1 MASTFRPRRTARS
14 ALLAAALGLAS
25 FMALGSAGAQTF
37 PADAAWKPLV
47 RGGVR
52 VADPP
57 GDAGSGRDVVSDPA
71 QGGAAAYF
79 AGDANFLYVR
89 LRIDD
94 AVLQASPAD
103 FKAFGWVC
111 LIDTDGDFGAH
122 ELSIGVTGSSDVVE
136 LRRNTSP
143 QNAGSPAD
151 ISELLV
157 KSYPASTHARSVA
170 ASSMVSGDA
179 DFFIDWAVAR
189 VDLGIANQT
198 PFRLACGSSN
208 DAQSLTGD
216 LISDKGALTLAGL
229 VADPIALYGATCLYD
244 CLDSGV
250 PCDVGVGACVATGS
264 IVCDGLTRFCDGF
277 PDEPG
282 IETCNAI
289 DDDCDG
295 GTDEDFGLGV
305 ACNVGIGAC
314 AASGVIVCTGDELS
328 SECSATPGAPVVE
341 TCNGIDDDCNGAVD
355 EDFGLG
361 MDCDVGIGAC
371 AASGVVVCADDELSS
386 ECSVT
391 PGAPAAET
399 CNGIDDDCDGAADED
414 FGLGMNCDVGV
425 GACLASGV
433 IVCDVLFNATCSAMP
448 GLPSTETCNGVDDD
462 CNGVTDEGCAD
473 TDGDGLT
480 DAEEGLLGTD
490 PNDADTDDDGVPDGA
505 EPSMAEDSDGDG
517 LINALDPDS
526 DDDGLFDGTEMG
538 YGCDD
543 PATNPAPS
551 TCVPDGD
558 LGATTTDPTKADTDG
573 GGKPDGLEDADHDG
587 VVDAG
592 ETNPNDPADDAF
604 TCFTD
609 EDCGN
614 PVSGSV
620 CEAGMCVPGC
630 RGVGGNGCP
639 HGEVCSSA
647 DASRGVCEPGP
658 NECAKDAD
666 CGAPGSGRV
675 CDIPARVCQ
684 AGCRGAAGNG
694 CPAGSFCTSETSQLG
709 VCEPV
714 PTVGFE
720 GNGVFCEAAGAG
732 RGRRTSGGVPFAL
745 VLGLSAF
752 VVRRLSREKRSACG
766 KIQG

>member
-1 MASTFRPRRTARS
+1 MASTFRPRRS
-14 ALLAAALGLAS
+14 AGSAFLAAALGLAS
-25 FMALGSAGAQTF
+25 FALPASADAQTF
-37 PADAAWKPLV
+37 PANATWKPLV

-57 GDAGSGRDVVSDPA
+57 GDAGSGRDVVSDSA
-71 QGGAAAYF
+71 QGAAAAYF

-89 LRIDD
+89 LRIND
-94 AVLQASPAD
+94 AVLQMPPAD

-111 LIDTDGDFGAH
+111 LIDTDGNLASH
-122 ELSIGVTGSSDVVE
+122 ELSIGVLGSSDVVE

-143 QNAGSPAD
+143 QNDGSPAD
-151 ISELLV
+151 ISETLV

-170 ASSMVSGDA
+170 ASTMVSGDA

-208 DAQSLTGD
+208 DAQSLTVD

-244 CLDSGV
+244 CLDSGF
-250 PCDVGVGACVATGS
+250 PCDVGVGACLATGS
-264 IVCDGLTRFCDGF
+264 ILCDGLTRSCDAF
-277 PDEPG
+277 PGEPG
-282 IETCNAI
+282 TETCNGI
-289 DDDCDG
+289 DDDCNG
-295 GTDEDFGLGV
+295 ETDEIFGLGV
-305 ACNVGIGAC
+305 PCDVGVGAC
-314 AASGVIVCTGDELS
+314 AASGVIVCTSDEL
-328 SECSATPGAPVVE
+328 
-341 TCNGIDDDCNGAVD
+341 
-355 EDFGLG
+355 L
-361 MDCDVGIGAC
+361 
-371 AASGVVVCADDELSS
+371 S
-386 ECSVT
+386 ECSVD
-391 PGAPAAET
+391 PGNPVLEM
-399 CNGIDDDCDGAADED
+399 CNGIDDDCDGLTDENFD
-414 FGLGMNCDVGV
+414 VGEACTSGLGACEAVGVKVCSGPATTQCDAQPGIPEAEACNGIDDDCDGVVDNGLGLGDSCTVGV
-425 GACLASGV
+425 GACLAQGV
-433 IVCDVLFNATCSAMP
+433 FVCDALFGTTCNATP
-448 GLPSTETCNGVDDD
+448 GLPSNETCNGVDDD

-480 DAEEGLLGTD
+480 DAEEVLLGTD

-505 EPSMAEDSDGDG
+505 EPSMAEDTDGDG

-543 PATNPAPS
+543 PATNLAAM

-573 GGKPDGLEDADHDG
+573 GGKPDGAEDADHDG
-587 VVDAG
+587 VLDPG
-592 ETNPNDPADDAF
+592 ETNPNDPSDDAY

-609 EDCGN
+609 ADCGN

-620 CEAGMCVPGC
+620 CEAGACVPGC
-630 RGVGGNGCP
+630 RGAAGNGCP
-639 HGEVCSSA
+639 HGEVCSSS
-647 DASRGVCEPGP
+647 DASRGVCTPAP

-675 CDIPARVCQ
+675 CDIPARLCQ

-694 CPAGSFCTSETSQLG
+694 CPAGSFCTSETSTPG
-709 VCEPV
+709 VCAPV
-714 PTVGFE
+714 PVVGLE

-732 RGRRTSGGVPFAL
+732 RGGRTGGVPFAL
-745 VLGLSAF
+745 VVGLSAF
-752 VVRRLSREKRSACG
+752 VVRRLSREKRRSRG
-766 KIQG
+766 EIEG